1 MTWAPSARKS
11 SAPVAGSKMNFGVVP
26 NFGDLG
32 RHAAFGTAQYR
43 APNIPNF
50 YEADA
55 SSETESVE
63 LASTETG

>member
-32 RHAAFGTAQYR
+32 MHAAFGTAQYR
-43 APNIPNF
+43 VPNIPNS
-50 YEADA
+50 YESDA
-55 SSETESVE
+55 SSEAESAE
-63 LASTETG
+63 SASTETG